1 MKYGYRETRR
11 ISAIDIR
18 HLCIM
23 KKWFTNGNIKEYGE
37 LLDYGNKNNITS
49 DELVEMATLIKM
61 CIRDSPKES
70 PCFKTYI
77 ETHSLIISFANPSF
91 VV

>member
-49 DELVEMATLIKM
+49 DELVEMATLIKEYSDTEYEITNIM
-61 CIRDSPKES
+61 YELCEI
-70 PCFKTYI
+70 C
-77 ETHSLIISFANPSF
+77 HSFF
-91 VV
+91 EEV